1 MLLSKIVNIALRGW
15 QQLADEGDIP
25 IASDIPKYHVK
36 DEVLR
41 FFREIPKDNLRDR
54 VLFDLTYRQGLR
66 RREAAELQ
74 LDQIDLAE
82 KTIMVKR
89 LKRSRSGV
97 YELHDASIQL
107 IRAYL
112 TTLVANENP
121 YLFPGRRTGS
131 HISPTT
137 VYYTCRKY
145 ARLAGLRRTNPHAFR
160 HSCGVHAAN
169 AGLDL
174 IDIAD
179 LLGHRSLATAMRYAA
194 VSNKRR
200 DESHQR
206 IVKSGE
212 FAKTI

>member
-1 MLLSKIVNIALRGW
+1 MFLTKNVNIARDRLTTARG
-15 QQLADEGDIP
+15 IP
-25 IASDIPKYHVK
+25 IVSDIPKYHVK
-36 DEVLR
+36 EEVLR
-41 FFREIPKDNLRDR
+41 FFHAIPEDNLRDR

-66 RREAAELQ
+66 RREAAELR
-74 LDQIDLAE
+74 LDQIDLTE
-82 KTIMVKR
+82 RTIMVKR

-97 YELHDASIQL
+97 YELHDASIHL
-107 IRAYL
+107 LRAYL
-112 TTLVANENP
+112 PTRVVNENP
-121 YLFPGRRTGS
+121 YLFPGRRSGS

-145 ARLAGLRRTNPHAFR
+145 ARSAGLRRTNPHAFR

-179 LLGHRSLATAMRYAA
+179 LLGHRSLATAMRYAS

-200 DESHQR
+200 DESHRR

-212 FAKTI
+212 FAKTF

>member
-1 MLLSKIVNIALRGW
+1 MLLTKNVNINAHTRLPAARG
-15 QQLADEGDIP
+15 IP
-25 IASDIPKYHVK
+25 IENDIPKYHVK
-36 DEVLR
+36 DEVFR
-41 FFREIPKDNLRDR
+41 FFLAIPEGNLRDR
-54 VLFDLTYRQGLR
+54 VLFDLTYRHGLR
-66 RREAAELQ
+66 RREAAELR

-82 KTIMVKR
+82 RTIMVKR

-107 IRAYL
+107 LRAYL
-112 TTLVANENP
+112 ITLVASDNP
-121 YLFPGRRTGS
+121 YLFPGRLSGS

-145 ARLAGLRRTNPHAFR
+145 AQSARLRRTNPHAFR

-179 LLGHRSLATAMRYAA
+179 LLGHRSLATAMRYAS

-200 DESHQR
+200 DESHRR

-212 FAKTI
+212 FAKTL